1 MKISK
6 EKLEQIIKEETEKIV
21 QKKSTDETMYKTD
34 SGIEVAMD
42 DKLQSLIKGLYGKLG
57 SKFLEKILDEML
69 RSWEPAQMKSFLSS
83 IAKKHQVSAGG
94 IEYREGLNTPNEEP
108 YFASD
113 LQNLLRSEF
122 QIQNLDSKSP
132 QEANFISKI

>member
-1 MKISK
+1 MKVSRK
-6 EKLEQIIKEETEKIV
+6 RLTQIIKEETEKTV

-42 DKLQSLIKGLYGKLG
+42 DKLQSLIKGLHGKLG

-94 IEYREGLNTPNEEP
+94 IEYREN
-108 YFASD
+108 
-113 LQNLLRSEF
+113 
-122 QIQNLDSKSP
+122 IQNKSKT
-132 QEANFISKI
+132 ND